1 MLELKFCMST
11 ARWKDCLREGGCPLL
26 PSWGA
31 RLLLGVQP
39 PCVRFCH
46 AFCIVSF
53 LLTSL
58 ALPVQCLLTESPTRG
73 CEAHGIAKAMGDT

>member
-11 ARWKDCLREGGCPLL
+11 ARWKDCLREGGCLLL

-31 RLLLGVQP
+31 HLLSGVQP
-39 PCVRFCH
+39 PCITFCH

-53 LLTSL
+53 LLTLL
-58 ALPVQCLLTESPTRG
+58 ALTVRCLLRGSPTRG
-73 CEAHGIAKAMGDT
+73 CEAPSIAKATGDT